1 MPNMAKELQSLFWIE
16 ELLPKEHVRKSMFG
30 GFAYYLQEKLIL
42 VMFESTGNKTYK
54 NKKYKFE
61 IWNGCMFP
69 AEREH
74 HEEICGKYPFLINHP
89 VLPKWLYL
97 PLETESFEDLAE
109 AVLREL
115 RRRNPVFGT
124 IPKGKKKT
132 AKKSLS
138 AKAEKVSV
146 ADMRKP
152 RMFRDEPAEERLKTA
167 KKISD
172 LRNFGPTTERHFSEI
187 GIRTVSQFTKLG
199 WKKVFEKLSRKNP
212 KSCHAMYAYAMI
224 GALQNRDFGQISE
237 SDKAE
242 ARQWAAQVRQKLKK

>member
-1 MPNMAKELQSLFWIE
+1 MAKELQSLYWIE
-16 ELLPKEHVRKSMFG
+16 ELLPKEHIRKSMFG
-30 GFAYYLQEKLIL
+30 GFAYYLQEKLVL
-42 VMFESTGNKTYK
+42 VMFESTGSKAYK
-54 NKKYKFE
+54 DKKYEFE
-61 IWNGCMFP
+61 LWNGCMFP

-74 HEEICGKYPFLINHP
+74 HADICRRYPFLINHP

-97 PLETESFEDLAE
+97 PLETENFEDQVE
-109 AVLREL
+109 SVMREL
-115 RRRNPVFGT
+115 RRRNPQFGT

-132 AKKSLS
+132 PKKTSLL
-138 AKAEKVSV
+138 KTEKVSV

-152 RMFRDEPAEERLKTA
+152 RMFRDEPPEDRLKTA

-172 LRNFGPTTERHFSEI
+172 LRNFGPTTERHFNEI
-187 GIRTVSQFTKLG
+187 GVRTVQQFSKLG

-224 GALQNRDFGQISE
+224 GALQNRDFGHISE

-242 ARQWAAQVRQKLKK
+242 AREWAAHIRLKLKKRP